1 MGPGEPGSLV
11 GAYFRIEG
19 KALDRLKGTTLRV
32 PSAPASVPDRDEPIV
47 ISLDAAWVAANFAE
61 AEAAPFST
69 EDLSELSRHLT
80 PQDLEVGEVLF
91 HQGEHPTGVWILQTG
106 AIELIY
112 GSGAQ
117 RALIRILNPGEA
129 VGDVQILRGVPSP
142 FKARAAEAT
151 SSLFMGRYHF
161 DALLQSSPSISRRWA
176 AKLALQVSR
185 NHDRIVGLLT
195 TVLRD
200 RIARFLLHEAVDGAF
215 RHSQGTIASMLG
227 IHRSSVNQTLSEFEQ
242 LGLIRV
248 RYRCT
253 EILDLEGMRRMAE
266 GRFISS

>member
-1 MGPGEPGSLV
+1 M
-11 GAYFRIEG
+11 
-19 KALDRLKGTTLRV
+19 T
-32 PSAPASVPDRDEPIV
+32 
-47 ISLDAAWVAANFAE
+47 SLDAAWVAANLAE

-80 PQDLEVGEVLF
+80 PTDLKLGEVLF
-91 HQGEHPTGVWILQTG
+91 HQGEHPKGVWILQAG

-112 GSGAQ
+112 GTGAS
-117 RALIRILNPGEA
+117 RALVRILNPGEA
-129 VGDVQILRGVPSP
+129 VGDVQVLRGVESP

-151 SSLFMGRYHF
+151 SGLFLDRHHF
-161 DALLQSSPSISRRWA
+161 EALLNSSPSISRRWA
-176 AKLALQVSR
+176 ANLALQVSR

-200 RIARFLLHEAVDGAF
+200 RIARFLLNEAVDGAF

-242 LGLIRV
+242 LGLIQV

-253 EILDLEGMRRMAE
+253 EILDPEAMRRIAE
-266 GRFISS
+266 GRFRTS